1 MSRLRVF
8 MYHKVSTGKK
18 DFLTVDSED
27 FSHQMAF
34 IKSRF
39 NVVRLS
45 QVLKAMKNGESLPS
59 RPALITFDD
68 GYMNNYEL
76 AYPILKSMNLPFT
89 VFLVSKYI
97 GRQTI
102 HDSEMQSFMGISEL
116 KAMQDLAE
124 YGYHG
129 LGHEN
134 LMDMDGSVWEAY
146 VGKTKESFADLGLQ
160 VQPCWAYTYGA
171 YPGKSKIKLKLLRQI
186 FETQGILCAMRI
198 GNRINSWP
206 LKHPFKIQRMDIR
219 GHQPMWKFRLK
230 AWLGKISI

>member
-27 FSHQMAF
+27 FRKQMAF

-45 QVLKAMKNGESLPS
+45 QVLEAMKHGERLP
-59 RPALITFDD
+59 RRAALITFDD
-68 GYMNNYEL
+68 GYMNNFEL
-76 AYPILKSMNLPFT
+76 AYPILKSLELPFT
-89 VFLVSKYI
+89 VFLVSNYI
-97 GRQTI
+97 GRQTE
-102 HDSEMQSFMGISEL
+102 HDSELQSFMGLTEL
-116 KAMQDLAE
+116 RAMQDWAE

-134 LMDMDGSVWEAY
+134 LMELDESVWEAY
-146 VGKTKESFADLGLQ
+146 VGNTKEAFSLLDLP
-160 VQPCWAYTYGA
+160 VQACWAYTYGA
-171 YPGKSKIKLKLLRQI
+171 YPGKSKERMKKMRQV
-186 FETQGILCAMRI
+186 FESQGIQCAMRI

-206 LKHPFKIQRMDIR
+206 LRQPYKVQRIDIR
-219 GHQPMWKFRLK
+219 GHQSIWKFRLK